1 MTTTTNTTATLI
13 SYEAAANYISRLN
26 ADNVESFKKGVFS
39 NSQLEL
45 EKLWRT
51 LDKEGCSVEV
61 FNKVLGFNISK
72 ELFID
77 NDKLRRYLKDN
88 GMEDLEKIK
97 SFIKNNNPYAN
108 EVLDFMAGLVKGQAS
123 DIARIVEA
131 RQ

>member
-1 MTTTTNTTATLI
+1 MNTTNTTATLI

-61 FNKVLGFNISK
+61 FNKVLGFNISN

-108 EVLDFMAGLVKGQAS
+108 EILDFMAGLVKGQAS

>member
-1 MTTTTNTTATLI
+1 MTTTTNTNASLI